1 MFINV
6 VIISYHNNNKNI
18 FFIYLLN
25 VCVCVTTNYHGNI
38 SLKDLFD
45 ELVFGGVNQLNDV
58 TI

>member
-25 VCVCVTTNYHGNI
+25 VCVCHY
-38 SLKDLFD
+38 
-45 ELVFGGVNQLNDV
+45 QLPWQHQPERFV
-58 TI
+58 